1 MRSREHVAGAAFAV
15 LVISI
20 LPLDPCRADE
30 AHVTPTPT
38 PASSGRDAHLAEYA
52 DRHSLDRSILAR
64 PGGTL
69 VITNETVERVGD
81 RGTIT
86 TCRPS
91 PAANSRAVA
100 RGMPTPSAP
109 DPKRRTYWRNK
120 VGAQRERVAQVT
132 RELALL
138 KARIDAL
145 EDAAFA
151 GGRNATRLWAR
162 VEEAKA
168 RRKTVE
174 ALLSR
179 EKTKLDTIVRQAR
192 QEGAQP
198 GWFR

>member
-1 MRSREHVAGAAFAV
+1 MRLREHIARAVFAV
-15 LVISI
+15 LLVSI
-20 LPLDPCRADE
+20 LPPDLGRADE
-30 AHVTPTPT
+30 ANATPTPT
-38 PASSGRDAHLAEYA
+38 PASSSRDAHLAEYA
-52 DRHSLDRSILAR
+52 DRHGLDRSVLAR
-64 PGGTL
+64 PDGSL
-69 VITNETVERVGD
+69 VITNETVEMIGD

-91 PAANSRAVA
+91 QAAGSRAVT
-100 RGMPTPSAP
+100 RGIRTPSAP

-120 VGAQRERVAQVT
+120 VSAQRERVAQVT
-132 RELALL
+132 RELEFL
-138 KARIDAL
+138 KAKIDAL

-168 RRKTVE
+168 RRKTIE
-174 ALLSR
+174 TLLSR
-179 EKTKLDTIVRQAR
+179 ERAKLDTIVRQAR